1 MFRAVAQASSGSLV
15 MIDEKRARRGLALVF
30 FILLLDMMGIAL
42 IMPVMPAFLK
52 ELTGADATEGVIE
65 GSMLYMVYALMQLLF
80 GTFIGNLSDRFGRRP
95 VLLASVLTFA
105 IDNLIC
111 ALAGSFGMLFI
122 GRVLA
127 GISGASY
134 ATASAYIADVS
145 TDATRARNFGLVGI
159 SFGVGF
165 TLGPVIGG
173 FLGEFGP
180 RVPFFVAAGL
190 AFLNFV
196 IAAFLLPETLAP
208 HQRRKFDWKRANPL
222 GGLLQLRK
230 YPGIGWIVSVMFLF
244 WLAHVVYPVAWP
256 FVSDYRYGW
265 GPLMISI
272 SLGAWGV
279 FSALVMAFVLPPMV
293 RRFGEW
299 KTALVGLVFA
309 ALAFLGYCFAWEGW
323 VVFAVVILTCME
335 NVADPALR
343 SISAAGVPPSEQGD
357 LQGTLTSLSS
367 VSSILGPMI
376 FSFAFATFSGPGA
389 SIHFPGA
396 PYFVAALLI
405 SVATAIFVM
414 RVPHWRGSGA
424 VVQASH
430 H

>member
-1 MFRAVAQASSGSLV
+1 

-42 IMPVMPAFLK
+42 IMPVMPAYLK
-52 ELTGADATEGVIE
+52 ELTGADATAGVME
-65 GSMLYMVYALMQLLF
+65 GSWLFIVYSLMQLLF

-95 VLLASVLTFA
+95 ILLASVLTFA

-111 ALAGSFGMLFI
+111 ALAGSYWILFV

-134 ATASAYIADVS
+134 ATASAYVADIS
-145 TDATRARNFGLVGI
+145 TDETRAKNFGLVGI

-173 FLGEFGP
+173 LLGEFGP
-180 RVPFFVAAGL
+180 RVPFYVAAGL

-196 IAAFLLPETLAP
+196 VAAFLLPETLEP
-208 HQRRKFDWKRANPL
+208 HQRRKFEWKRANPL

-230 YPGIGWIVSVMFLF
+230 YHGIGWIVTVMFLF
-244 WLAHVVYPVAWP
+244 WLAHVVYPVVWP

-265 GPLMISI
+265 GPLMISL
-272 SLGAWGV
+272 SLGAFGIM
-279 FSALVMAFVLPPMV
+279 SAVVMGLALPQIV
-293 RRFGEW
+293 KRYGEW
-299 KTALVGLVFA
+299 NTAVIGLVFCA
-309 ALAFLGYCFAWEGW
+309 VGFLGYTFAWEGW
-323 VVFAVVILTCME
+323 MVFVVIL
-335 NVADPALR
+335 VACLEGISDPALR
-343 SISAAGVPPSEQGD
+343 AITSAGVPSSEQGD

-367 VSSILGPMI
+367 VTSIVGPLM
-376 FSFAFATFSGPGA
+376 FSYIFATFSGPGA
-389 SIHFPGA
+389 TMHFPGA
-396 PYFVAALLI
+396 PYFAAALM
-405 SVATAIFVM
+405 TAAGLVIFVLK
-414 RVPHWRGSGA
+414 VPHWRGTGEMA
-424 VVQASH
+424 AATH

>member
-1 MFRAVAQASSGSLV
+1 

-42 IMPVMPAFLK
+42 IMPVMPAYLK
-52 ELTGADATEGVIE
+52 ELTGADATEGVME
-65 GSMLYMVYALMQLLF
+65 GSWLFIVYSLMQLLF

-95 VLLASVLTFA
+95 ILLASVLTFA

-111 ALAGSFGMLFI
+111 ALAGSYWILFA

-134 ATASAYIADVS
+134 ATASAYVADVS
-145 TDATRARNFGLVGI
+145 TDETRAKNFGLVGI

-173 FLGEFGP
+173 LLGEFGP

-196 IAAFLLPETLAP
+196 IAAFLLPETLEP
-208 HQRRKFDWKRANPL
+208 HQRRKFEWKRANPL
-222 GGLLQLRK
+222 GGLMQLRK
-230 YPGIGWIVSVMFLF
+230 YHGIGWIVTVMFLF
-244 WLAHVVYPVAWP
+244 WLAHVVYPVVWP

-265 GPLMISI
+265 GPLMISL
-272 SLGAWGV
+272 SLGAFGV
-279 FSALVMAFVLPPMV
+279 MSAVVMGLALPQIV
-293 RRFGEW
+293 KRYGEW
-299 KTALVGLVFA
+299 NAAVIGLVFCMVG
-309 ALAFLGYCFAWEGW
+309 FLGYTFAWQGW
-323 VVFAVVILTCME
+323 MVFVVILIACLEGIT
-335 NVADPALR
+335 DPALR
-343 SISAAGVPPSEQGD
+343 AITSAGVPSSEQGD

-367 VSSILGPMI
+367 LTSIAGPLM
-376 FSFAFATFSGPGA
+376 FSYIFATFSGPGA
-389 SIHFPGA
+389 TVHFPGA
-396 PYFVAALLI
+396 PYFAAALM
-405 SVATAIFVM
+405 TALGLVIFVL
-414 RVPHWRGSGA
+414 RVPHWRGTGEVA
-424 VVQASH
+424 AATH

>member
-1 MFRAVAQASSGSLV
+1 

-30 FILLLDMMGIAL
+30 IILLLDMMGIAL
-42 IMPVMPAFLK
+42 IMPVMPAYLK
-52 ELTGADATEGVIE
+52 ELTGADATEGVME
-65 GSMLYMVYALMQLLF
+65 GSLLFIVYSLMQLLF

-111 ALAGSFGMLFI
+111 ALAGSYGMLFI

-134 ATASAYIADVS
+134 ATASAYVADVS
-145 TDATRARNFGLVGI
+145 TDETRAKNFGLVGI

-196 IAAFLLPETLAP
+196 VAAFLLPETLEP
-208 HQRRKFDWKRANPL
+208 HQRRTFDWRRANPL
-222 GGLLQLRK
+222 GGLMQLRK
-230 YPGIGWIVSVMFLF
+230 YQGIGWIIGVMFLF
-244 WLAHVVYPVAWP
+244 WLAHVVYPVVWP

-265 GPLMISI
+265 GPLMISL

-279 FSALVMAFVLPPMV
+279 FSALVMGLALPPIV
-293 RRFGEW
+293 KRIGEW
-299 KTALVGLVFA
+299 KTAVLGLTFS
-309 ALAFLGYCFAWEGW
+309 ALGFLGYAFAWEGW
-323 VVFAVVILTCME
+323 VVFAVVVLTCLE

-343 SISAAGVPPSEQGD
+343 SIAAAGVPPSEQGD

-367 VSSILGPMI
+367 VSSIIGPLL
-376 FSFAFATFSGPGA
+376 FSYVFATFSGPGA
-389 SIHFPGA
+389 TVHFPGA
-396 PYFVAALLI
+396 PYFVAALMITLGM
-405 SVATAIFVM
+405 AIFIL
-414 RVPHWRGSGA
+414 RVPHWRGAGQVA
-424 VVQASH
+424 AATH